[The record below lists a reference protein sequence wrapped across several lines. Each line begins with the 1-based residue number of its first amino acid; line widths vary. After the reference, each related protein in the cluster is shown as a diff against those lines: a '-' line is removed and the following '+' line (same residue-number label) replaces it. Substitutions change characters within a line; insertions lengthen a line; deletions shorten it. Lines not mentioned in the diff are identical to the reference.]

1 MRYAHLNEAP
11 ETNAM
16 SDASPDTQ
24 PQAVE
29 RQFALQRIYLKDV
42 SFESPAS
49 PRVFTQPW
57 QPQARI
63 EVETRATRLR
73 DDHYEVVIL
82 LTFTAQQDNKTVLL
96 IEIQQ
101 AGVFRIVGIDEEA
114 MPRVLHV
121 TCPTML
127 FPYLRETVDSLS
139 LKGGFPPVLLAPVD
153 FATLHQNSL
162 ARQSTD
168 PVEG

>member
-1 MRYAHLNEAP
+1 
-11 ETNAM
+11 M
-16 SDASPDTQ
+16 SDASPNTQ
-24 PQAVE
+24 PQAAE

-63 EVETRATRLR
+63 EVGTQATRLP
-73 DDHYEVVIL
+73 DDRYEIVIT
-82 LTFTAQQDNKTVLL
+82 LTLTAEQDSKTVLL

-101 AGVFRIVGIDEEA
+101 AGLFLIAGIDEGT
-114 MPRVLHV
+114 MPQVLHV

-139 LKGGFPPVLLAPVD
+139 LKGGFPPVLLAPID
-153 FATLHQNSL
+153 FGALYQNSL
-162 ARQSTD
+162 QQ
-168 PVEG
+168 PQNPPEQ